1 MDGSIAETRGC
12 VDGIMSHGSEGC
24 LPVHYTCGCRR
35 GGRLEHLFFCYE
47 CDEARCGGKCTVDE
61 LVSFYCPRCLQNFMS
76 REALDNGNRCVPL
89 TVVPARHAVS
99 CGFMLR
105 RVHVGR
111 CTNCFQCPCCSTSL
125 AVRYLVERGGGTP
138 LLSPRPVSTPAA
150 KTPGDTEKAHT
161 LKYYFSCSFC
171 RWDSRELE
179 LLAPTAE
186 ALLCTCCGLS
196 LGVH

>member
-89 TVVPARHAVS
+89 TVVPARRAPMQFRVVS
-99 CGFMLR
+99 CCAVFMWAGVQIASSVRAAQLVWRFATSWSEGVVRRCCR
-105 RVHVGR
+105 RVPSPH
-111 CTNCFQCPCCSTSL
+111 
-125 AVRYLVERGGGTP
+125 P
-138 LLSPRPVSTPAA
+138 LRKRRATQRR
-150 KTPGDTEKAHT
+150 HT
-161 LKYYFSCSFC
+161 
-171 RWDSRELE
+171 R
-179 LLAPTAE
+179 
-186 ALLCTCCGLS
+186 
-196 LGVH
+196 